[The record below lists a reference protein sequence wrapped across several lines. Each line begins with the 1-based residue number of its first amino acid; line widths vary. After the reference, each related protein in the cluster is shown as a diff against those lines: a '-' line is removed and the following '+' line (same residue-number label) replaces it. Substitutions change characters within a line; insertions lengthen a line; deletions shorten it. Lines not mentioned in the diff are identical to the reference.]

1 MWHEHDYKLF
11 GVIPLDIAYTVV
23 EAGDGRREI
32 DELIIEYNGKE
43 LNLPNAVIDEI
54 TMGILA

>member
-11 GVIPLDIAYTVV
+11 RIIPLDIRYTIV

-32 DELIIEYNGKE
+32 DELVIEYDGKE
-43 LNLPNAVIDEI
+43 LDLPEDIVDEI
-54 TMGILA
+54 TGGIFI